1 MSNFPI
7 GCYVLHTKLAE
18 LGSGEVMMVDRGA
31 IRIRF
36 ASGERSFLS
45 ARVDPYLQ
53 LTADAPVVSTAPAR
67 KRAASKKAA
76 ARGK

>member
-18 LGSGEVMMVDRGA
+18 LGSGEVMMVDKGA

-36 ASGERSFLS
+36 ASGERSFL
-45 ARVDPYLQ
+45 ATHVDPHLQ
-53 LTADAPVVSTAPAR
+53 LTAAAPVIPTASGTR
-67 KRAASKKAA
+67 KRAAKKSAVKSK
-76 ARGK
+76 